1 MDKKTIL
8 SLAAEL
14 NFSLNEDEVNNI
26 HTEFD
31 SLINL
36 LGLLEKIDTT
46 NVEPMVYPFEV
57 PLTQMREDKVDH
69 EITQDKA
76 LMNAHVQKEGY
87 VLVPKV
93 VK

>member
-1 MDKKTIL
+1 MDKATIL
-8 SLAAEL
+8 ALATEL
-14 NFSLNEDEVNNI
+14 NFSLSEDEVNNI
-26 HTEFD
+26 HIEFE

-46 NVEPMVYPFEV
+46 HVEPMVYPFEM

-69 EITQDKA
+69 EITQAEA

>member
-1 MDKKTIL
+1 MDKTTIM

-14 NFSLNEDEVNNI
+14 NFSLSEEEVNHI
-26 HTEFD
+26 HIEFER
-31 SLINL
+31 LINL
-36 LGLLEKIDTT
+36 LGLLEKIDTKD
-46 NVEPMVYPFEV
+46 VAPMVYPFES

-69 EITQDKA
+69 EITQSEA
-76 LMNAHVQKEGY
+76 LMNAHLQKEGY

>member
-8 SLAAEL
+8 SLASEL
-14 NFSLNEDEVNNI
+14 NFSLSEEEVSNI

-31 SLINL
+31 NLINL

-69 EITQDKA
+69 EITQSEA

>member
-8 SLAAEL
+8 SLAAEV

>member
-1 MDKKTIL
+1 MDKATIL
-8 SLAAEL
+8 ALATEL
-14 NFSLNEDEVNNI
+14 NFSLSEEEVNNI
-26 HTEFD
+26 HIEFE

-46 NVEPMVYPFEV
+46 HVEPMVYPFEM

-69 EITQDKA
+69 EITQAEA